1 MGKNYQGINGN
12 FSGKI
17 GPTVG
22 RQSKGRTITA
32 IYQPIVKNPRTVK
45 QETNRAKFALVV
57 DALHGLA
64 GWAKQMCKNLTK
76 YGNGY
81 SNLLKINMDGDVIGG
96 SYPNFEFLANKAE
109 LSRGILGSG
118 YSPTAVVDSQTLNAS
133 WTDDTDNII
142 NLSTDRANLAVYNA
156 ARKQWLYNF
165 TAGTRSDRQSSMNL
179 PTAWSGDSIDVY
191 IAFSRPDFSEVS
203 NSVYLGNLSI

>member
-57 DALHGLA
+57 NVLHGLA
-64 GWAKQMCKNLTK
+64 GWASKMCKGITK
-76 YGNGY
+76 YGTGY

-96 SYPNFEFLANKAE
+96 NYPDIEFLYNKAE
-109 LSRGILGSG
+109 LSRGILGQGGTPS
-118 YSPTAVVDSQTLNAS
+118 AVSDAGTIQFS
-133 WTDDTDNII
+133 WSDDTDGII
-142 NLSTDRANLAVYNA
+142 NLATDVASVAVYNLS
-156 ARKQWLYNF
+156 KEQWLYVLG
-165 TAGTRSDRQSSMNL
+165 AAPRSERQYVMNI
-179 PTAWSGDSIDVY
+179 PAMWNGDNVECY
-191 IAFSRPDFSEVS
+191 VAFSRPDFSEVS
-203 NSVYLGNLSI
+203 NSHFAGDVIA